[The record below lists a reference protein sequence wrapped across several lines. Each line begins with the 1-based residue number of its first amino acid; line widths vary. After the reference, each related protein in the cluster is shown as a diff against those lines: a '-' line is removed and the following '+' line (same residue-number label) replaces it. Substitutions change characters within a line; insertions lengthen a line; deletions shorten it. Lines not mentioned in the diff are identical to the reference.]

1 MRTIKLWYVKEDQV
15 MEVKVEMK
23 AQITLRM
30 KLIYAMTCDK
40 YTICVFVWQ
49 AGIQ

>member
-1 MRTIKLWYVKEDQV
+1 
-15 MEVKVEMK
+15 MEVQVDMK

-40 YTICVFVWQ
+40 YTILWQ